1 MAATATATVAATATA
16 TTTRR
21 ARLAYRAYQST
32 ASAAML
38 PAHVLRD
45 VATSAAR
52 RQDTQIC
59 IYQPVAH
66 LITQRRNSRRCVVV
80 VESLASLQ
88 HVAHYTNKPVT
99 VQQQPP
105 DKVQLVQHA
114 KSFKRSLQAHRKILR
129 PEEEPKFM
137 V

>member
-1 MAATATATVAATATA
+1 MAATATATAAATA
-16 TTTRR
+16 TTTTTPTTTR

-45 VATSAAR
+45 FATSAAR
-52 RQDTQIC
+52 RQDTKIC

-80 VESLASLQ
+80 VESAASVQ

-99 VQQQPP
+99 VQHQPP

-114 KSFKRSLQAHRKILR
+114 KSFKRSLQAHRKIFR
-129 PEEEPKFM
+129 P
-137 V
+137 